1 MALQTHLFPYGAD
14 NYGLL
19 IHCEKKGITACVD
32 AGDEEATNYALRETG
47 WKLSHIFI
55 THHHS
60 DHTAALSSL
69 KKSHNAKVIG
79 PFLDSAVSDLYDLRV
94 DDNDDFMFGEH
105 RVKVIATP
113 GHTLD
118 MVNFYFTSEDFVC
131 TGDTLFVLGCGRL
144 FEGTAEQM
152 WKSLEKLLKLSD
164 QTVIYCSHEY
174 TIANAKFAMSVDPKN
189 TALRA
194 RSDAI
199 QELRDNNLPSIPSR
213 IDLEKATNPFL
224 RVGDSAIREHL
235 GMRSATNEE
244 VFAELRKRKDNF

>member
-1 MALQTHLFPYGAD
+1 MLPL
-14 NYGLL
+14 
-19 IHCEKKGITACVD
+19 
-32 AGDEEATNYALRETG
+32 
-47 WKLSHIFI
+47 
-55 THHHS
+55 
-60 DHTAALSSL
+60 SL

-152 WKSLEKLLKLSD
+152 WKSLEKL
-164 QTVIYCSHEY
+164 
-174 TIANAKFAMSVDPKN
+174 
-189 TALRA
+189 
-194 RSDAI
+194 
-199 QELRDNNLPSIPSR
+199 
-213 IDLEKATNPFL
+213 
-224 RVGDSAIREHL
+224 
-235 GMRSATNEE
+235 
-244 VFAELRKRKDNF
+244 